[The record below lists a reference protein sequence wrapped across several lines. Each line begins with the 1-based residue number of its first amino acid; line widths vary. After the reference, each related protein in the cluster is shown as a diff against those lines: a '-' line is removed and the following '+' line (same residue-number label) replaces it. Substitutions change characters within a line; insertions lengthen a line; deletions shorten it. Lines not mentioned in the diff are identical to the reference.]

1 MGKGR
6 FDYFDAIEN
15 IVEYACK
22 GAEKL
27 VHIVRN
33 YDPESIFEQMNEMHK
48 IENDA
53 DIVNHEINDRLAVEF
68 ITPIDRDD
76 ILALSQCLDQVVDS
90 IEELTMRFYMYD
102 IQKMHHSATD
112 MVMLIEKSVNALR
125 VAMVDFKNFKKSK
138 TIQKLLIDVS
148 DYEEAADKTYVM
160 ALRRLHV
167 EHRDDPLYVM
177 EWDAVIARMEKCC
190 DACAHAADMMSTI
203 ITKNS

>member
-1 MGKGR
+1 MGKAR
-6 FDYFDAIEN
+6 YDYFDAMES
-15 IVEYACK
+15 IVEFACK

-27 VHIVRN
+27 VYIVRN
-33 YDPESIFEQMNEMHK
+33 YDHEKIYEQMNEMHQ

-53 DIVNHEINDRLAVEF
+53 DIVNHEINNRLAVEF

-76 ILALSQCLDQVVDS
+76 ILALAQCLDQVVDS
-90 IEELTMRFYMYD
+90 IEELAMRFYMYD
-102 IQKMHHSATD
+102 IKEMHHSATD

-148 DYEEAADKTYVM
+148 DYEEAADKTYVA
-160 ALRRLHV
+160 ALRKLHA
-167 EHRDDPLYVM
+167 EHRDDPLFVM
-177 EWDAVIARMEKCC
+177 EWDAVITRMEKCC

-203 ITKNS
+203 ITKTS